1 MKFET
6 ASRFWVTTTVIVVL
20 FSLFFIGQHLV
31 HAIGIKRDIA
41 RLQREA
47 EQYRVRIVEDS
58 TLVEQLRYDD
68 YLEAY
73 AREHFRMQRAGEK
86 VYLLKE

>member
-6 ASRFWVTTTVIVVL
+6 GSRFWITTTVIVVL
-20 FSLFFIGQHLV
+20 FSLFFIGQHLL
-31 HAIGIKRDIA
+31 HAIGIKRDIS
-41 RLQREA
+41 RLQREGA
-47 EQYRVRIVEDS
+47 QYRLRIEEDS
-58 TLVEQLRYDD
+58 TLVERLRYDD

-73 AREHFRMQRAGEK
+73 AREHFRMQRSGEK

>member
-6 ASRFWVTTTVIVVL
+6 GSRFWITTTVIVVL

-31 HAIGIKRDIA
+31 HAFGIKRDIS
-41 RLQREA
+41 RLRREGA
-47 EQYRVRIVEDS
+47 QYRQRIEEDS

-73 AREHFRMQRAGEK
+73 AREHFRMQRLGEK